1 MATTRPRNETQ
12 QLYPARILRGTDDVI
27 SDQPPPAGVPVQG
40 VPLEIFEN
48 VLRNGT
54 LAPAVKVR
62 VDPPLDPEEYVEMT
76 LWLNGVRIGNAPV
89 GDKSIDF
96 DMFQSGL
103 RDGITNVI
111 QYKLKRHSGNE
122 SESTELWALYSAT
135 LPGGNDVP
143 GNGEHPGLGIS
154 LPAEWGDPA
163 NIDKDKID
171 KKVPLTLAYSHMKAH
186 DKVTVEI
193 GNERFDYTVKPGEVG
208 ASFVALIDRE
218 QFELVGSQDNCPFR
232 YTVVDQLLNAAHKR
246 RWSKIIRA
254 NVDVDGVTL
263 GKPILREIL
272 NDSEDVATEIDLGK
286 LASNELLVV
295 VLTSPGEFKK
305 DDKIK
310 AEYIAKLE
318 GHPDV
323 VEKMEGTVEAD
334 EFGEKKRCILKVPNA
349 KVIAGSSV
357 TVTYALFTSNNVPVG
372 KSEVATAI
380 VVGEA
385 LPPAVLAFTNAPY
398 EVDTGGELGPV
409 NLRLTRDDIPVANAT
424 VSLTLPE
431 GFTYS
436 KAEGETRDFTT
447 DAKGEVSVTGIK
459 GAEAEGEFEF
469 VAVSKGAPLISAKVT
484 VTSTGPVGVIDMTY
498 PQKSIVIT
506 SDGTR
511 IYVDLDQMI
520 SVINT
525 KTNNIIGHI
534 AKPSHMNNLDRILI
548 SKENKK
554 IYAPKIYGN
563 ISIFDATSYKL
574 LKNITLTFGFSAMNR
589 DGTRLSHLTHEG
601 AISTIDTETDNV
613 VNTLQIPP
621 DTYPILYNF
630 DGSVIYLK
638 NITINRG
645 CYAINAMTGAK
656 ISQYTFSDPITSTIY
671 GIYLSADGEHI
682 YLNIGQMLN
691 NNMTKSLI
699 VVLDASNLKEERRI
713 TLPDYSRIS
722 TIFSDHIYIQN
733 THTTS
738 IGILQINSGQIIRHI
753 EVGHQGSSGVGRSV
767 CTPDERRLY
776 ACNNGG
782 PLMAVVPTGM

>member
-171 KKVPLTLAYSHMKAH
+171 NKVPLTLAYSHMKAH

-357 TVTYALFTSNNVPVG
+357 AVTYALFTSNNVPVG

-380 VVGEA
+380 VVGTRVVLKPPKIKEAPNDNLQPVAAKDTLTAVVPAYDNMIGTQLKVAWSGAPGEGSATVGPIDVTAQADKEIA
-385 LPPAVLAFTNAPY
+385 LPNSVVAFNLGKNVKVIYTVIRNGVPQDSDELSLTVLPIADGDKDLPTPTIDGAVGDELDVTQLEDGAQLRIEKWMLQALNQNIWLRYDGTDKNGDAVEKVFWAGEAHQQSDGLVTAAQVAWLRELKDGSPLNITFKLNYDKVANADTAVPFPVRAYTIKSAAPVTIYENFETTEFQELTNRVPLSLPSGLVITPQASSVGVLAKIGAADPQTGSGTRAYFSPTSMSTNIGWQGNATSVSFLHRVY
-398 EVDTGGELGPV
+398 RKVDFVIIYTDGSRGTFELGPDSYPRV
-409 NLRLTRDDIPVANAT
+409 FEHTAP
-424 VSLTLPE
+424 
-431 GFTYS
+431 
-436 KAEGETRDFTT
+436 
-447 DAKGEVSVTGIK
+447 KGKFMKGIY
-459 GAEAEGEFEF
+459 
-469 VAVSKGAPLISAKVT
+469 ISAGGT
-484 VTSTGPVGVIDMTY
+484 YNPTIPMHCID
-498 PQKSIVIT
+498 
-506 SDGTR
+506 
-511 IYVDLDQMI
+511 
-520 SVINT
+520 
-525 KTNNIIGHI
+525 NI
-534 AKPSHMNNLDRILI
+534 
-548 SKENKK
+548 K
-554 IYAPKIYGN
+554 IQ
-563 ISIFDATSYKL
+563 L
-574 LKNITLTFGFSAMNR
+574 
-589 DGTRLSHLTHEG
+589 E
-601 AISTIDTETDNV
+601 
-613 VNTLQIPP
+613 
-621 DTYPILYNF
+621 
-630 DGSVIYLK
+630 
-638 NITINRG
+638 
-645 CYAINAMTGAK
+645 
-656 ISQYTFSDPITSTIY
+656 
-671 GIYLSADGEHI
+671 
-682 YLNIGQMLN
+682 
-691 NNMTKSLI
+691 
-699 VVLDASNLKEERRI
+699 
-713 TLPDYSRIS
+713 
-722 TIFSDHIYIQN
+722 
-733 THTTS
+733 
-738 IGILQINSGQIIRHI
+738 
-753 EVGHQGSSGVGRSV
+753 
-767 CTPDERRLY
+767 
-776 ACNNGG
+776 
-782 PLMAVVPTGM
+782 